1 MKKKISSIIALPIL
15 LFLSCNKEKVDNYR
29 YTQNP
34 PPPQPPITDT
44 LSGKEFVFDSLTW
57 VSDYE
62 DFMDIGETFVTTP
75 ERPDLFNSFGKKEV
89 SFKFNNASTWIYA
102 QDYYYYSPNQSYYWY
117 YSTRSHLRIL
127 SNNLNSALI
136 GQQVTVR
143 IKFL

>member
-1 MKKKISSIIALPIL
+1 MKPRLKHSALVALIGAG
-15 LFLSCNKEKVDNYR
+15 LFFSCSKPEVRQTNSFA
-29 YTQNP
+29 TP
-34 PPPQPPITDT
+34 PPSAPS
-44 LSGKEFVFDSLTW
+44 LSGQEFLFDSLTW
-57 VSDYE
+57 VSEYE

-75 ERPDLFNSFGKKEV
+75 ERSDLFNSFGKKEV